1 MKRYY
6 RLKGEFRGIS
16 LATKKRQSKQTN
28 TRSPV
33 PACTVSNALN
43 TCFIHLF
50 IVQSLPR
57 FPETTEPSEHTHE
70 MDNIPLRVSASPT
83 AQSSISISPSFT
95 DTPLQSPCSSRQPDQ
110 TLWETKHSQLSRDGG
125 DHQSCKN
132 RARSVAY
139 RGWMSFRSGPGYVI
153 VAGSRRGYVEAWG

>member
-6 RLKGEFRGIS
+6 RLKGEFRGVS

-57 FPETTEPSEHTHE
+57 FPETTELSDHLGHTSEHTHE
-70 MDNIPLRVSASPT
+70 MDNVPRSAIPQVRRRNPQYPSP
-83 AQSSISISPSFT
+83 
-95 DTPLQSPCSSRQPDQ
+95 LHSRTRHSNHLGLLVNRIKPYGNEALS
-110 TLWETKHSQLSRDGG
+110 TLPARRESQRMQD
-125 DHQSCKN
+125 
-132 RARSVAY
+132 RARCVASLG
-139 RGWMSFRSGPGYVI
+139 RLFAR
-153 VAGSRRGYVEAWG
+153 ALDR